1 MKMVFETLW
10 GIEIT
15 LVFTLFRPLTIKKGY
30 QIAHMAQIPQT
41 SKITSYT
48 KITKIT
54 QVTKFT

>member
-15 LVFTLFRPLTIKKGY
+15 LVFTLFRPLTIKKGH
-30 QIAHMAQIPQT
+30 IAHMAQIPQT